1 MVQWVKGPALSLQGC
16 GSLPWRRFGPQTGN
30 FHMLLVR
37 PKKKKGK
44 KMGNEKAL
52 LLSPYTKRSQMEK
65 DPLQLTTRRLRGC
78 GIPSRAVSMSWGS
91 ARSAPGRK

>member
-1 MVQWVKGPALSLQGC
+1 
-16 GSLPWRRFGPQTGN
+16 
-30 FHMLLVR
+30 
-37 PKKKKGK
+37 
-44 KMGNEKAL
+44 MGNEKAL
-52 LLSPYTKRSQMEK
+52 LLSPHTKRSQMEK

>member
-37 PKKKKGK
+37 PKKKK
-44 KMGNEKAL
+44 EKRWEM
-52 LLSPYTKRSQMEK
+52 KRLCFFL
-65 DPLQLTTRRLRGC
+65 PTRREARWRR
-78 GIPSRAVSMSWGS
+78 IPCS
-91 ARSAPGRK
+91 